1 MDTFQVKDYNLYRT
15 KIGKGAFSTIYKGY
29 KRKNPSNYYAFKKI
43 DINACSNEE
52 YRREF
57 SLLRNLNHRNVI
69 KLHDIVLDKTD
80 DVCYMVL
87 DYFKNGDLA
96 KYLNGRS
103 MKEKYA
109 RKYMVQIRD
118 GLEYLLSKSIL
129 HRDIKPQ
136 NLLIS
141 DTFNLVITDFG
152 LAKNFD
158 NNFMI
163 QTMCGSPMYMAPEIM
178 KKDDYT
184 IKSDLWSVGV
194 VMYQI
199 LYGRVPFK
207 SKNLLDLIKEVNKN
221 DINYKNQY
229 YLSTECYFLL
239 QKLLI
244 IDPNRRISWEDFLSH
259 SWFCNDELLK
269 NENNMMEISGLN
281 FSMIQKKIVNEESEF
296 NSFVYKSIRA
306 DDDFKMVMGVGV
318 DMDHSQG
325 SESDSFES
333 VRSDTDVCI
342 SGQLSDN
349 CISKTVSLP
358 INIKN
363 TYVVV
368 NKNISLPDEQNNS
381 LSDSFK
387 KYIHQSI
394 DFVKNSYD
402 YLSKS

>member
-69 KLHDIVLDKTD
+69 KLHDIILDKTD

-207 SKNLLDLIKEVNKN
+207 SKNL
-221 DINYKNQY
+221 
-229 YLSTECYFLL
+229 
-239 QKLLI
+239 
-244 IDPNRRISWEDFLSH
+244 SH
-259 SWFCNDELLK
+259 HT
-269 NENNMMEISGLN
+269 I
-281 FSMIQKKIVNEESEF
+281 
-296 NSFVYKSIRA
+296 
-306 DDDFKMVMGVGV
+306 
-318 DMDHSQG
+318 
-325 SESDSFES
+325 
-333 VRSDTDVCI
+333 
-342 SGQLSDN
+342 
-349 CISKTVSLP
+349 
-358 INIKN
+358 
-363 TYVVV
+363 
-368 NKNISLPDEQNNS
+368 
-381 LSDSFK
+381 
-387 KYIHQSI
+387 
-394 DFVKNSYD
+394 
-402 YLSKS
+402 